1 MRLAKRF
8 GKEIETDEYYRF
20 SKLSKEKEKVSKLNK
35 ERILDLGIGDPNTF
49 PPRSVIEE
57 IKKSIDLDNVHGYSD
72 NGIVEFRYKVSNYL
86 GVSYNQVNHTMG
98 TKEALCILGL
108 MFISK
113 NDYIITTK
121 PCYNI
126 LDNMNKWLGGR
137 TYYLPLLKEKN
148 YEVDLDNIPKYVL
161 KRTKLMYLNYPNNPT
176 SKLATRELYL
186 KALKLA
192 KKYNFMVVN
201 DNAYGDL
208 IFEEK
213 DVVNFRDVEG
223 FNEYG
228 IELSTFSKAYNMTGY
243 RIGYIL
249 SNERVIRVF
258 QNVKDNLDSGQFIP
272 IQMGAIKALDSYK
285 FLVEL
290 KEKYYNR
297 QIRLHTLL
305 TKYGFEYEL
314 PKAGFFA
321 YISIPKYIDGV
332 AMTNAYKCSMYLLK
346 HHRIMTIPYDVEND
360 SHIRLSL
367 TFKEDEDNF
376 FNELENRLKRMKIK
390 F

>member
-1 MRLAKRF
+1 M
-8 GKEIETDEYYRF
+8 
-20 SKLSKEKEKVSKLNK
+20 
-35 ERILDLGIGDPNTF
+35 
-49 PPRSVIEE
+49 
-57 IKKSIDLDNVHGYSD
+57 
-72 NGIVEFRYKVSNYL
+72 
-86 GVSYNQVNHTMG
+86 
-98 TKEALCILGL
+98 
-108 MFISK
+108 
-113 NDYIITTK
+113 
-121 PCYNI
+121 
-126 LDNMNKWLGGR
+126 
-137 TYYLPLLKEKN
+137 
-148 YEVDLDNIPKYVL
+148 
-161 KRTKLMYLNYPNNPT
+161 
-176 SKLATRELYL
+176 
-186 KALKLA
+186 
-192 KKYNFMVVN
+192 
-201 DNAYGDL
+201 
-208 IFEEK
+208 
-213 DVVNFRDVEG
+213 NFRDVEG

-285 FLVEL
+285 FLLEL

-297 QIRLHTLL
+297 QIRLYSLL

-346 HHRIMTIPYDVEND
+346 HHRIMTIPYDLEND

-367 TFKEDEDNF
+367 TFKENEDDF